1 MCDSHTSPK
10 PPGWSP
16 DLDQLQKQ
24 LDRRRFLTRTAMGL
38 GSIALGSLMGNT
50 LFGKSISK
58 IAAEDASLS
67 LEQEILQ
74 AIPHLVPKAK
84 RVVYLFMSGGPSQF
98 ETFDYKPKLLDMFGQ
113 PLPDSVRQGQ
123 RLTGMSAGQAI
134 LPVVPSI
141 YKFNQYGKSNTW
153 VSELLPHTA
162 QVVDELCII
171 KSMHSEAINH
181 DPAITFFQTGNQ

>member
-1 MCDSHTSPK
+1 K

-24 LDRRRFLTRTAMGL
+24 LNRRRFLTRTAMGL

-50 LFGKSISK
+50 LLGKSISK
-58 IAAEDASLS
+58 IASEDASLS

-98 ETFDYKPKLLDMFGQ
+98 ETFDYKPKLLDM
-113 PLPDSVRQGQ
+113 
-123 RLTGMSAGQAI
+123 
-134 LPVVPSI
+134 
-141 YKFNQYGKSNTW
+141 
-153 VSELLPHTA
+153 
-162 QVVDELCII
+162 
-171 KSMHSEAINH
+171 
-181 DPAITFFQTGNQ
+181 